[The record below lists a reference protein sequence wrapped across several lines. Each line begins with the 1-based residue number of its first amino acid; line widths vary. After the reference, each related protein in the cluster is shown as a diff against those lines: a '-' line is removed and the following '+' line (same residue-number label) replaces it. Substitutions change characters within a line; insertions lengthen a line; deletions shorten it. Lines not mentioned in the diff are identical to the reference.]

1 MTKKGDKIE
10 NIKTVIRRHLQ
21 KADVYAPELSYQ
33 IELAASDILLY
44 RKLREKALSEDTH
57 ITVTEYS
64 REGKPREKINP
75 VFAAMK
81 EQADV
86 VRRDLRHTDCGR
98 PCRELKRN
106 EKAKENESDP
116 LEEMMKK
123 LNEIDKE
130 DIGTGQ

>member
-44 RKLREKALSEDTH
+44 RKLREKALSEDTP
-57 ITVTEYS
+57 ITVKEYS
-64 REGKPREKINP
+64 RENNPREKINP

-86 VRRDLRHTDCGR
+86 VRRDLRSLYMN
-98 PCRELKRN
+98 RELKRN
-106 EKAKENESDP
+106 EKSKEDEADP

-123 LNEIDKE
+123 LNAIDKE

>member
-44 RKLREKALSEDTH
+44 RKLREKALSEDTP

-86 VRRDLRHTDCGR
+86 VRRDLRSLYMNR
-98 PCRELKRN
+98 
-106 EKAKENESDP
+106 S
-116 LEEMMKK
+116 
-123 LNEIDKE
+123 
-130 DIGTGQ
+130 

>member
-44 RKLREKALSEDTH
+44 RKLREKALSEDTP
-57 ITVTEYS
+57 ITVKEYS
-64 REGKPREKINP
+64 RENKPREKINP

-86 VRRDLRHTDCGR
+86 VRRDLRSLYMN
-98 PCRELKRN
+98 RELKRN